1 MKNKSRMRAINVQ
14 KQILFFIFWSMEGA
28 TDVGTVNHPWA
39 LSNPSLEGCIRRMI
53 LGTRFRGGLVGTILN
68 TPLTKVVWRIE
79 DAHGGDTPP
88 DHPCCTATAFTDG
101 HCAWVLH
108 SSPRCSL
115 QSRDPSGFGESR
127 YISIMEYAECSL
139 VFQCMP
145 RELYSQRFLSRWD
158 LVE

>member
-1 MKNKSRMRAINVQ
+1 M
-14 KQILFFIFWSMEGA
+14 
-28 TDVGTVNHPWA
+28 
-39 LSNPSLEGCIRRMI
+39 
-53 LGTRFRGGLVGTILN
+53 
-68 TPLTKVVWRIE
+68 VWRIE

-108 SSPRCSL
+108 SSPSCSL
-115 QSRDPSGFGESR
+115 QNRDPSGFGESR

-145 RELYSQRFLSRWD
+145 RELYSQRLLSRWD
-158 LVE
+158 LVEKKNQIYDRKRQSYIRYWNIVYWPKSKVPWKSPNGLKPAGDILGVLEVLGAY

>member
-1 MKNKSRMRAINVQ
+1 MTTKSRMRAVRVQ
-14 KQILFFIFWSMEGA
+14 KQIPFLIFWSMETA
-28 TDVGTVNHPWA
+28 TDVRTVSHPWA

-101 HCAWVLH
+101 HCAWVLQASWRLLVA
-108 SSPRCSL
+108 SSRPLKTSWKHQETGGDLGDLRYPKVCMRVL
-115 QSRDPSGFGESR
+115 QTGEAR
-127 YISIMEYAECSL
+127 HRI
-139 VFQCMP
+139 
-145 RELYSQRFLSRWD
+145 
-158 LVE
+158 